1 MPSARERMEALCG
14 SEQTGVL
21 EVDAWNA
28 LDARLRDVLTRLDRI
43 ERALKAGAVGAWG
56 E

>member
-28 LDARLRDVLTRLDRI
+28 LDRRLTEIIARLDRI